1 MNPITFT
8 GYQDAAMST
17 AVYPRSGLSGVYY
30 TALGLA
36 NEAGEVAGKV
46 KKMMR
51 DDDLVLSDARK
62 EQIAAEI
69 GDVLWYCAALAH
81 ELGIHLGDIA
91 AANIDKLADRSARNA
106 LKGDGDT
113 R

>member
-1 MNPITFT
+1 MTTFDD
-8 GYQDAAMST
+8 YQQRALTT
-17 AVYPRSGLSGVYY
+17 AVYPTENMAGIYY
-30 TALGLA
+30 TALGLT

-51 DDDLVLSDARK
+51 DDGGTLTIERREAL
-62 EQIAAEI
+62 AAEI

-81 ELGIHLGDIA
+81 ELGLHLNDIA
-91 AANIDKLADRSARNA
+91 DANLTKLEDRAKRGA
-106 LKGDGDT
+106 IRGDGDV